1 MRKTWGRTDMQKGK
15 TTEIN
20 LPMGWE
26 FRITWK
32 KGRQNGAFW
41 FYPGWSYFFLV
52 AVKVPFYGFRMRK
65 NIESYLVIE
74 EQIRMEQFGIVECLG
89 QICVSP
95 KGRLQNISGYLSQ
108 CSASHAAQQCS
119 LMVRHS
125 HLCFSLSPVPLVL
138 SLAPLRSVLLHL
150 PLRCL

>member
-1 MRKTWGRTDMQKGK
+1 MERSGFIRD
-15 TTEIN
+15 EVN
-20 LPMGWE
+20 
-26 FRITWK
+26 
-32 KGRQNGAFW
+32 
-41 FYPGWSYFFLV
+41 FFLV

-125 HLCFSLSPVPLVL
+125 HLCFSLSPLPLGLLEWGTTQGGDTLDLQVIL
-138 SLAPLRSVLLHL
+138 SLMLLRIPLAFSAARA
-150 PLRCL
+150 CC